1 MNKFSTILGAFI
13 VIVFAACEGPQGPP
27 GFDGLD
33 GAPGAPGADG
43 IQGQVVE
50 VEGVNFGYDAEANL
64 FSTLITFADV
74 TNFEVFES
82 DAVLVYRH
90 DGLIDLNDGSTAD
103 AWTQI
108 PQNYFL
114 NEGIIQ
120 YVFAHTFVDL
130 ELFIDGNFDLSTL
143 STDFTDDQIFRIVFV
158 PSEFAEAADFD
169 ASNIESVMSSLN
181 INEGQITKMDIN

>member
-1 MNKFSTILGAFI
+1 MNKFSTILGAVI
-13 VIVFAACEGPQGPP
+13 VFVFAACEGPQGPP

-33 GAPGAPGADG
+33 GLDGLDGADG

-64 FSTLITFADV
+64 FSTLITFSDV
-74 TNFEVFES
+74 TDFEVFES

-90 DGLIDLNDGSTAD
+90 DGIIDLNDGTTAD

-114 NEGIIQ
+114 NEGTIQ
-120 YVFAHTFVDL
+120 YVFAHTFVDV

-143 STDFTDDQIFRIVFV
+143 STDFTDNQLFRIVFV
-158 PSEFAEAADFD
+158 PSEYAESPDFD
-169 ASNIESVMSSLN
+169 ASNIESVMSHLN
-181 INEGQITKMDIN
+181 IDEEHITTLDVN